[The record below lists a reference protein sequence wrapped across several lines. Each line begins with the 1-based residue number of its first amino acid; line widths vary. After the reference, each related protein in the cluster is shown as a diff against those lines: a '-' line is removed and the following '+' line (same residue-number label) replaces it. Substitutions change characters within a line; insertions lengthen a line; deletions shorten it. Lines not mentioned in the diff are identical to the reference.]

1 MPRPTRE
8 QIDEEILDTAA
19 ALFARHGFAETS
31 VQRVADATGYSKT
44 GLLHR
49 FPTKDALQ
57 AAALAATLERVRRVV
72 DGVTASPPGPGR
84 DRAVLEA
91 LADLAL
97 ARPGFTALA
106 LSSVSRG
113 EEQALALT
121 ELADALFEAF
131 AAPAPTSTGT
141 VVGTERAVRLTSA
154 LGGLAIA
161 ALACRAPH
169 DAPHD
174 AGAVRPLLV
183 DAALGALGHP
193 TPTDAGTGAGA

>member
-57 AAALAATLERVRRVV
+57 AAALAATLQRVRRVV
-72 DGVTASPPGPGR
+72 DGVTASPPGPAR
-84 DRAVLEA
+84 DRAALEA
-91 LADLAL
+91 LTDLAL

-113 EEQALALT
+113 EEQTLPLT

-131 AAPAPTSTGT
+131 AAPAPTGT
-141 VVGTERAVRLTSA
+141 GTERAVRLTSA

-161 ALACRAPH
+161 ALACRALQ
-169 DAPHD
+169 D
-174 AGAVRPLLV
+174 AGTVRPLLV

-193 TPTDAGTGAGA
+193 TPTAPPTDAVTGA

>member
-57 AAALAATLERVRRVV
+57 AAALAATLQRVRRVV
-72 DGVTASPPGPGR
+72 DGVAASPPGPAR
-84 DRAVLEA
+84 DRAALEA
-91 LADLAL
+91 LTDLAL

-113 EEQALALT
+113 EEQALPLT

-131 AAPAPTSTGT
+131 AAPAPT
-141 VVGTERAVRLTSA
+141 GTERAVRLTSA

-161 ALACRAPH
+161 ALACRALQ
-169 DAPHD
+169 DT
-174 AGAVRPLLV
+174 GAVRPLLV
-183 DAALGALGHP
+183 DAALGALGHSTP
-193 TPTDAGTGAGA
+193 TAPPTDAVTGA